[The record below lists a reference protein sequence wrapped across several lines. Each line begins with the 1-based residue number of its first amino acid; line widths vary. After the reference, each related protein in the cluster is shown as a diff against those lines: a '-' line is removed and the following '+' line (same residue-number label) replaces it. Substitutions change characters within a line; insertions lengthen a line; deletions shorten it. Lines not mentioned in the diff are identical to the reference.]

1 MSKAVFLP
9 IAHSLI
15 QYILHQVVNADYTP
29 LQLLGLLG
37 RHGGADGL
45 GGAFLEAVLEGPVA
59 DVVDRVEDRIDEERG
74 AQPQRRLHGGLVAL
88 LHAWYE
94 GVLSGGGVG
103 RRTARGAAAGG
114 WAWAPAVA
122 ADDGWGEFEIF
133 RGHFLGGKETD
144 APLSFFQSPSCTTP
158 LFGGRR
164 WA

>member
-1 MSKAVFLP
+1 M
-9 IAHSLI
+9 
-15 QYILHQVVNADYTP
+15 
-29 LQLLGLLG
+29 G
-37 RHGGADGL
+37 RARKGGRRSREGSVAL
-45 GGAFLEAVLEGPVA
+45 LEAVLEGPVA
-59 DVVDRVEDRIDEERG
+59 DVVDRVEDRVDEERG